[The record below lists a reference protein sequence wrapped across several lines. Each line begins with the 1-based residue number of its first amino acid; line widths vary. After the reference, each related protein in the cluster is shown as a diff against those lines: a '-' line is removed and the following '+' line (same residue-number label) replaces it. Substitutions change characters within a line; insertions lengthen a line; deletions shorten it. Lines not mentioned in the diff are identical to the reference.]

1 MRAGLV
7 ALALALLVA
16 ATVTLTGCGPG
27 RDAGDGRQGPQQ
39 ISPAD
44 VQQREAEVDDIERVV
59 GSAEAEAGN
68 DG

>member
-1 MRAGLV
+1 V
-7 ALALALLVA
+7 ALAVALLVA

-27 RDAGDGRQGPQQ
+27 RDAGGRQGPRQ

-44 VQQREAEVDDIERVV
+44 VQQREAEVDDVERVV
-59 GSAEAEAGN
+59 GSAEAETAN